1 LTKTSVGDNEQE
13 IPMRTAIALA
23 ITLGA
28 FALSPVV
35 AASAEPVEPVP
46 HHHHHHKHHHAVE
59 HAPNTVA
66 HPAPGVEAPADVT
79 PGFKPYPPGEGD
91 TDGLSRDPDDCDKGC
106 IGGNPG

>member
-1 LTKTSVGDNEQE
+1 
-13 IPMRTAIALA
+13 MRLAIALA

-28 FALSPVV
+28 FALAP
-35 AASAEPVEPVP
+35 AGKACAETAEPVP

-59 HAPNTVA
+59 HASRPVVR
-66 HPAPGVEAPADVT
+66 PAPAVEAPAAVT

-91 TDGLSRDPDDCDKGC
+91 TDGLSRDPEDCDKGC

>member
-1 LTKTSVGDNEQE
+1 MK
-13 IPMRTAIALA
+13 TAIALA

-28 FALSPVV
+28 FVLSPVV

-59 HAPNTVA
+59 HAPHRA
-66 HPAPGVEAPADVT
+66 AQPAPAVEAPAAVT
-79 PGFKPYPPGEGD
+79 PGFFKPNPPGEGGA
-91 TDGLSRDPDDCDKGC
+91 DGLSRDPDDCNKGC

>member
-1 LTKTSVGDNEQE
+1 
-13 IPMRTAIALA
+13 MRTAIALA

-35 AASAEPVEPVP
+35 TASAEPAGPVP

-59 HAPNTVA
+59 HAPHRVA
-66 HPAPGVEAPADVT
+66 HPAPAVEAPATVT
-79 PGFKPYPPGEGD
+79 PGQGD
-91 TDGLSRDPDDCDKGC
+91 PDGLSRDPDDCNKGC